1 MDSAIEFNGV
11 TLCPAHQVICM
22 IPLAYHAAQA
32 HTEHALTLNASSSM
46 RSTECSRRA
55 YRRDWTCRSPG
66 RVRTGCAVGAQRPS
80 SEETHTYQVI
90 CRGAPSN
97 VHSTGSS
104 RHAKSDFNHS
114 RGRAVAS
121 EDSENHEMAIQR
133 TTGPGGFHLGSLHKV
148 SDVCIVNGIVSSTI
162 RSGYCLRGYRELQ
175 VIPDEEKGILNEEN
189 LSAVKLL
196 A

>member
-114 RGRAVAS
+114 RGEQLPVR
-121 EDSENHEMAIQR
+121 IR
-133 TTGPGGFHLGSLHKV
+133 KTTKWRFNVRQALVGFISGH
-148 SDVCIVNGIVSSTI
+148 CI
-162 RSGYCLRGYRELQ
+162 R
-175 VIPDEEKGILNEEN
+175 
-189 LSAVKLL
+189 
-196 A
+196 